1 MLVCIPSPCF
11 VKNKVP
17 QLFAHSVS
25 VLCVLGIQPET
36 GMVEVD
42 SNLGLG
48 DDLVTSTFDLW
59 LQIGGTVVTYRYS
72 SRIHLRS
79 KKKRSVL

>member
-25 VLCVLGIQPET
+25 VLRVMGIQLET
-36 GMVEVD
+36 GMFEVD
-42 SNLGLG
+42 SNSGLG
-48 DDLVTSTFDLW
+48 ETWS
-59 LQIGGTVVTYRYS
+59 LQLLTCGYRS
-72 SRIHLRS
+72 EEL
-79 KKKRSVL
+79 